1 MEVGMRRLVLTLL
14 AAATLLAADN
24 PWLTVQQ
31 LPNRSEL
38 RIYQRGVK
46 DPITATLADANEERI
61 VVVAKNKQVAIQRE
75 EIDRLDAR
83 PMTPTKKPE
92 VTKTEKETA
101 PDYTPTPPAKP
112 PVPGTSSS
120 SSVSFGG
127 NKPDFKTI
135 YTRPR

>member
-1 MEVGMRRLVLTLL
+1 MPRLILILL
-14 AAATLLAADN
+14 AAATLFGADN
-24 PWLTVQQ
+24 PWLKVEQ

-46 DPITATLADANEERI
+46 DFVTATLADANEERI
-61 VVVAKNKQVAIQRE
+61 VVVTKNKQFSIQKE

-83 PMTPTKKPE
+83 PMTPPKKPE
-92 VTKTEKETA
+92 VTTTEKQTE
-101 PDYTPTPPAKP
+101 PDYAPAPPGKP
-112 PVPGTSSS
+112 PVAGTSSS